1 MSFQLTENTH
11 RQLTQNVEKAIKD
24 LLNRKEGNRELRVV
38 SVHLPED
45 VMKDDTRAQKNAKI
59 QGLSYTQAVY
69 ATLELKEGGKTI
81 DKKKVKILDLPQV
94 TKRGTYIVGG
104 NEYSFPLQK
113 RLIPGVYTR
122 THDDGTISA
131 WLNSSKGRNMSIT
144 LRKKGDFILEVE
156 SIKINLYALLIGL
169 GATDTQLRKV
179 MGTEVF
185 ENNRNSRGAK
195 NPKLALQKL
204 YGKLKY
210 PGDEPAASDS
220 VADLRRWILKYFKT
234 KSSYEPD
241 NVGITLG
248 KEFKETS
255 VPLMLAVIQKILG
268 VSRGEKEEDNKE
280 SLIHNDVFDLSDF
293 VVERLNQRQY
303 KFKFDRVL
311 KRKLRDKKLRRVV
324 DIYQKD
330 LFQTPVESTFTQ
342 TNLSRIPKQNNP
354 MDTASSF
361 SEITVMGEGG
371 IMSGHA
377 VTRDVRAVDPS
388 HLGFI
393 DPAHT
398 PEGQNIGTT
407 LHLAKGVK
415 KKGKSLVTQVYDVKT
430 GKTAELTPREFYKAK
445 VTFPEFYKNGK
456 IKPGDD
462 GLIKITHRG
471 QISRVKPKEAQYA
484 IRVATDM
491 FGVNTMAVPFLSH
504 NNGTRVM
511 TAAKMQSQAKPLK
524 YREEPLIQSAASE
537 EQSNKTVEEV
547 VGQNSLPRSPVNGTV
562 KKVAKDLIV
571 IEDSK
576 GKAHEV
582 GVSSDLWMNDNNY
595 EDTEITVKVGD
606 KVKKGQVLGE
616 SNYTRN
622 GKLALGVNLR
632 TAYLSYKG
640 YNHEDGVV
648 ISESC
653 AKKLTSLH
661 AHQNTIPKQD
671 NEVIGKKEFI
681 SYFPS
686 VFTQDQLK
694 KIGDDG
700 VVKKGVTLQK
710 GDPIVLKIRKVEE
723 DTLSKKLQNISR
735 LLTQDYRN
743 TAETW
748 TKSTVG
754 KVAEIHNRRSD
765 IMVVVKTEEK
775 AKVSDKLV
783 GRYGNKGT
791 ISMII
796 PDREMPKDEE
806 GNAMDILLG
815 PEGVPGRMN
824 IGQILET
831 TASRIAEK
839 DGKPYIAKPFNGDE
853 TNKIQK
859 ELKKRRLK
867 DHGSLFDGD
876 KEIKGVLHGKQYM
889 LKLEHQAE
897 KKISARGAGAEYSYG
912 LSGQPSR
919 GDGQSGR
926 AVGLG
931 EMYALLSHGA
941 DANLEEMYTFKGDKQ
956 LEVWR
961 AVENG
966 TFIPPAK
973 VPASSERF
981 VGMLQGMGVDLVED
995 DNKIVKMVPFLDR
1008 DVKKVSAG
1016 EIKDATTLRAKDLKE
1031 EKGGLFDYSKTGGII
1046 GEKFSHIRLAEPMP
1060 HPTFEKAIT
1069 YVTHLKKSDIDDIMS
1084 GKKGVVNGEVVKGDA
1099 KGALTGG
1106 EAIRSLLKGIDAKGR
1121 LEQIKEEVKGKK
1133 GSPLNK
1139 LHREARILRNFKDN
1153 GIKLE
1158 EMVVDY
1164 VPVIPPKFRPI
1175 VELPTGDLSV
1185 ADVNEHYRATI
1196 MMNNHLKEMKGR
1208 PGLKDEASKA
1218 RRQLYESF
1226 KGVTGKSQGIVEKPD
1241 IKGLSKTIAGTNPK
1255 SGFFHSKLL
1264 KRRQD
1269 VSGTA
1274 VIAPDPKLN
1283 MDQIGIPEGMAYD
1296 IFKPF
1301 IIKELKSNGLTS
1313 MSARKEIEDKG
1324 QMARTALKKVMEERP
1339 VIANR
1344 APTLHR
1350 YSMMAFQPK
1359 LVAGNGIK
1367 LPVEVLSGYNAD
1379 MDGDSCIGR
1388 LYLAFRGSI
1397 ENIDLAEFPRIESS
1411 KTTKGHI
1418 DEYDVPKGVEVYAY
1432 DQEKHQVR
1440 LYPVKKYSVH
1450 RDLSMR
1456 RVKYRSRRHVEVSD
1470 DHSLFCMNPDT
1481 LELFRSKPDE
1491 SKGLFTPRPR
1501 QIELPPPKESIDWHC
1516 PSKAGKQLPDQMPLN
1531 ETSGYFWGAMV
1542 GDGYASNKG
1551 RSSEYSYTLGFCN
1564 VEDDIIDAV
1573 QDFVTLCGGS
1583 MHSIHENPHTFDGHE
1598 CFSKKAHWSF
1608 GNLGYNIQK
1617 FIGSGAANKKLPPF
1631 WIYGNEE
1638 FRLGLLAGLIDTD
1651 GSLQKVK
1658 KTHGGHQF
1666 HCTYYTKSEILAED
1680 VQTLC
1685 ASLGVK
1691 TSLTRD
1697 KRGYF
1702 VVNISPAYLK
1712 EYATRLPLKHPEKL
1726 EAAKQMAS
1734 WDFKFDQK
1742 DVLPVPHELAVEVR
1756 SSIGSKNRSLYAIWS
1771 KSIKTGKITRE
1782 TATKTPLEAYPDTEL
1797 TAKFLALV
1805 AADNVFW
1812 DEVVEVE
1819 DMGDGFEA
1827 YDLTVPDSWVFML
1840 SNHMIVYDTMGI
1852 HVPVKTEAVEEA
1864 KKMFMS
1870 NNLYYAGK
1878 QRQSLAPELGK
1889 EYMMGLFKLTRQGR
1903 TTSKSYKRT
1912 EEILRDAKTKKIRW
1926 TDVVSLRLEGRTTA
1940 GKVRVMEKVPRDMKD
1955 YQITLDAK
1963 NQQEFLK
1970 KLEKKHGKETVKKVM
1985 QDWKEAGRI
1994 FVYESGTSFLL
2005 SDLRM
2010 LTKERKQLYR
2020 QADQEAARVRRDTK
2034 LSQKEKDKKLIEI
2047 YSKVDS
2053 KIMGMTGTLRQNDAG
2068 KSNNIADMVQSGMSK
2083 PGKNQLKQL
2092 VGTVGL
2098 MMDHKQN
2105 VMPEP
2110 VRGNYAEGLD
2120 SSEYFAHMYAQRK
2133 GMIDKSQSVSGPGM
2147 LSKELTNSAT
2157 TQKVTM
2163 ADCGTTNGRYEK
2175 VDRDLID
2182 RVIAENVVGIPK
2194 NTVIDEDGLSKLKKS
2209 GKTQVKVRSILTCEA
2224 TSGICAK
2231 CFGIDE
2237 YGKFP
2242 PIGRNVG
2249 VSEIQTITE
2258 RSVQLP
2264 MKAFHCSHRGSTVFI
2279 RDSEDCVYN
2288 MTHEELFYYVR
2299 ERAVIGDDWEEKY
2312 LEEDL
2317 WVWDIQG
2324 WTKVE
2329 KIGRHKKN
2337 SPMTATKTTDGHIF
2351 VCQKNHPLMVRDA
2364 CQVCSICK
2372 SSDLSVVG
2380 SGRNNDFIVA
2390 CNVCSNKTYV
2400 NKKDWEMP
2408 YMQEVGDCK
2417 KGQIVHTSPG
2427 PNLCRG
2433 GYEHL
2438 YLNDYLLGM
2447 FLAEGSFS
2455 KESAPKMGR
2464 NLTNLT
2470 FCQKKGSEVFEKIA
2484 QEVESTGLPFGE
2496 HKKGFRINSKEV
2508 ATHLIN
2514 QTGHISSEKH
2524 LPMDYLTNA
2533 TYKQM
2538 GDLLSGLIDGD
2549 GCIVRPKDQVN
2560 SFVQLDTTSFAL
2572 VSQVKTICN
2581 YLGIKTNTTL
2591 STIRKRTTKQGYCI
2605 KIYPSS
2611 EDCKKWFG
2619 ASVKIKP
2626 EDYPEKRDRF
2636 EIPPYTEISQI
2647 KETFQ
2652 EKDEWV
2658 YDLTTESGTFFASGI
2673 WNHNTGGVATADKGT
2688 ANAFDRALQILRMP
2702 NNIRGKATLA
2712 EKSGMVESIRKSG
2725 YGGHIVTIGGKEHKI
2740 PQNLE
2745 VKVKRGQQVKKGDA
2759 LSEGIVKPQELLKLR
2774 GVKAVQTQMTN
2785 DLHETFAGA
2794 GIKLHK
2800 RTYEVPVKMLTEQV
2814 RIVDPGG
2821 NDKFVAGDFT
2831 TMAKADG
2838 WNKANPGKRPIKYVN
2853 ILPGS
2858 LYAPIHTDDWARR
2871 MALNRIGK
2879 TLEEGAAMGFSSN
2892 RVGNNPFA
2900 DLALGPGTNLNTIKK
2915 K

>member
-11 RQLTQNVEKAIKD
+11 QQLTQNVEKAIKD

-69 ATLELKEGGKTI
+69 ATLELKEDGKTI

-144 LRKKGDFILEVE
+144 LRDKGDFILEVE

-169 GATDTQLRKV
+169 GATDTQLRKI

-185 ENNRNSRGAK
+185 ENNRNARGAK

-234 KSSYEPD
+234 KSSYQPD

-311 KRKLRDKKLRRVV
+311 KRKLRDKKLRRVA

-330 LFQTPVESTFTQ
+330 LFQTPIESTFTQ

-398 PEGQNIGTT
+398 PEGSNIGTT

-415 KKGKSLVTQVYDVKT
+415 KKGKSLVTQVYNVKN
-430 GKTAELTPREFYKAK
+430 GKTEELTPREFYKSK

-462 GLIKITHRG
+462 GLVKITHRG
-471 QISRVKPKEAQYA
+471 NISRAKPNEAQYA

-537 EQSNKTVEEV
+537 EQPNKTVEEV

-562 KKVAKDLIV
+562 KKVRKDLIV

-616 SNYTRN
+616 SNYTKN

-653 AKKLTSLH
+653 AEKLTSMH
-661 AHQNTIPKQD
+661 AHQNVIPKQD

-700 VVKKGVTLQK
+700 VVKKGVTLKK

-754 KVAEIHNRRSD
+754 KVAEVHNRRSD

-775 AKVSDKLV
+775 AKPSDKIV

-796 PDREMPKDEE
+796 PDREMPKDED
-806 GNAMDILLG
+806 GNPMDILLG

-839 DGKPYIAKPFNGDE
+839 DGKPYVAKPFNGDE

-876 KEIKGVLHGKQYM
+876 KEIQGVLHGKQYI

-1046 GEKFSHIRLAEPMP
+1046 GDKFSHIRLAEPMP

-1084 GKKGVVNGEVVKGDA
+1084 GKKGVINGEVVKGDA

-1106 EAIRSLLKGIDAKGR
+1106 EAIRSLLKGIDTKGR
-1121 LEQIKEEVKGKK
+1121 LEQIKEEAKGKK

-1208 PGLKDEASKA
+1208 PGLKDEAKKA

-1367 LPVEVLSGYNAD
+1367 LPVEVLSGFGAD

-1388 LYLAFRGSI
+1388 LYLAFQGSI
-1397 ENIDLAEFPRIESS
+1397 ENVDLADFPRIESS
-1411 KTTKGHI
+1411 KQTKGHI
-1418 DEYDVPKGVEVYAY
+1418 DVYDVPKGVEVYAY

-1470 DHSLFCMNPDT
+1470 DHSLFCIDPDT

-1491 SKGLFTPRPR
+1491 SMGLYTPRPR
-1501 QIELPPPKESIDWHC
+1501 QIELPQPKDYIEWESPGD
-1516 PSKAGKQLPDQMPLN
+1516 GKKLPEKMPLN
-1531 ETSGYFWGAMV
+1531 KLSGYFWGAMV
-1542 GDGYASNKG
+1542 GDGYASKDKRCNFG
-1551 RSSEYSYTLGFCN
+1551 YSIGFCN
-1564 VEDDIIDAV
+1564 LEDDIIDEV
-1573 QDFVTLCGGS
+1573 QAFMTSVGGA
-1583 MHSIHENPHTFDGHE
+1583 MHSIHENPHDFDGHS

-1608 GNLGYNIQK
+1608 GNLGYNINE
-1617 FIGSGAANKKLPPF
+1617 FIGSGAENKHLPPF

-1658 KTHGGHQF
+1658 KSKGGFQF
-1666 HCTYYTKSEILAED
+1666 NGAYYTKSEILAED

-1691 TSLTRD
+1691 TSLTHD

-1712 EYATRLPLKHPEKL
+1712 AHATRLPLRHPDKL
-1726 EAAKQMAS
+1726 KAAKEMAE
-1734 WDFKFDQK
+1734 WDFKADQK
-1742 DVLPVPHELAVEVR
+1742 DVVPVPRELAEQVR
-1756 SSIGSKNRSLYAIWS
+1756 SSISHKDQNSLYTIWS
-1771 KSIKTGKITRE
+1771 KTIKSGKISRS
-1782 TATKTPLEAYPDTEL
+1782 TALETPLAAYPDSEL

-1805 AADNVFW
+1805 AADNIFW

-1840 SNHMIVYDTMGI
+1840 SNHMIVYDTMGV
-1852 HVPVKTEAVEEA
+1852 HVPVKPDAVEEA

-1903 TTSKSYKRT
+1903 TTSKSYKRP

-1970 KLEKKHGKETVKKVM
+1970 KLEKQHGKEAVKKVM

-2034 LSQKEKDKKLIEI
+2034 LTKEEKDKKLIEI

-2053 KIMGMTGTLRQNDAG
+2053 KIMGMTGALKKNDAG

-2163 ADCGTTNGRYEK
+2163 ADCGTMNGRYEK

-2182 RVIAENVVGIPK
+2182 RVIAENIVGIPK

-2237 YGKFP
+2237 YGKLP

-2264 MKAFHCSHRGSTVFI
+2264 MRAFHCLHRGATVFI
-2279 RDSEDCVYN
+2279 RDCDHRVYN

-2299 ERAVIGDDWEEKY
+2299 ERAVTGKDWEEKY

-2337 SPMTATKTTDGHIF
+2337 SPMTATKTKDGHIL
-2351 VCQKNHPLMVRDA
+2351 VCQKNHPLMVRDD
-2364 CQVCSICK
+2364 CHVCDVCGSANMSVVGRNNVIKCEICK
-2372 SSDLSVVG
+2372 SKHYIDNWKL
-2380 SGRNNDFIVA
+2380 
-2390 CNVCSNKTYV
+2390 
-2400 NKKDWEMP
+2400 P
-2408 YMQEVGDCK
+2408 YMLEVGDCK
-2417 KGQIVHTSPG
+2417 KGQIVHTSAG
-2427 PNLCRG
+2427 PNVVRK
-2433 GYEHL
+2433 GYEHEA
-2438 YLNDYLLGM
+2438 LNDYLLGM
-2447 FLAEGSFS
+2447 FLAEGIRQ
-2455 KESAPKMGR
+2455 ESQPHMD
-2464 NLTNLT
+2464 
-2470 FCQKKGSEVFEKIA
+2470 KI
-2484 QEVESTGLPFGE
+2484 SSSG
-2496 HKKGFRINSKEV
+2496 
-2508 ATHLIN
+2508 
-2514 QTGHISSEKH
+2514 SEKH
-2524 LPMDYLTNA
+2524 LPMDYLTSA

-2538 GDLLSGLIDGD
+2538 GDLLSGLIDGG
-2549 GCIVRPKDQVN
+2549 GCKDH

-2591 STIRKRTTKQGYCI
+2591 STKRTTKQSYCI

-2619 ASVKIKP
+2619 ESVKINP
-2626 EDYPEKRDRF
+2626 EDYPKTRDRF
-2636 EIPPYTEISQI
+2636 EVPPYTEISQI
-2647 KETFQ
+2647 KETLQ
-2652 EKDEWV
+2652 EEDEWV
-2658 YDLTTESGTFFASGI
+2658 YDLTTESGTFFSSGV
-2673 WNHNTGGVATADKGT
+2673 WNHNTGGVATAEKGT
-2688 ANAFDRALQILRMP
+2688 ANAFERALQILRMP

-2745 VKVKRGQQVKKGDA
+2745 LKVKRGQQVKKGDA

-2774 GVKAVQTQMTN
+2774 GVKAVQSQMTN

-2879 TLEEGAAMGFSSN
+2879 TLEEGAAMGFKSN

-2900 DLALGPGTNLNTIKK
+2900 DLALGPGTKLSTIKRK
-2915 K
+2915 